1 MKQVRLALMGN
12 YAMQFMARGIRKAA
26 TKRGMDLALHTTEYN
41 TIDLDIINPA
51 SPLYD
56 FAPDFILW
64 HESTLALRD
73 QFYAH
78 APEDRESFGQRYA
91 DRVRGHLATL
101 AAAMPEC
108 RIIFPDHSLI
118 MEDYVFGHF
127 GNKLPSA
134 WQYQV
139 VKLNHL
145 LYELASETDNL
156 LILGGNPSSVSDIL
170 DHPLAVT
177 ADLHFSLP
185 YIDWLGRQ
193 ALGMIES
200 RYGKMKKCLIL
211 DLDNTLWGGIIGDD
225 GMEGIQIGSL
235 GIGKAFTRFQKW
247 LRELG
252 QRGII
257 LAVCSKNNE
266 DIAREPFLRH
276 PEMIL
281 RLDDISVFVANWESK
296 SDNISRI
303 RDILNIGLD
312 SMVFIDDNPAEREIV
327 RRHLPEVTVPELPED
342 PALYLPYLTSL
353 NLFETATFSKDDR
366 QRTRQYQEESKR
378 RLLAAS
384 ITNMDEFLDSLDMR
398 GRIGPFSEVDV
409 ERISQLSLRSNQFNL
424 RTIRYNTAEIR
435 EIMQDPACETFS
447 VELSDK
453 FGHYGLISIVII
465 RIRED
470 DRAEIDT
477 WIMSCRV
484 LKRTVEHFLMNHI
497 AERLRHR
504 GVQLLT
510 GEYLPT
516 EKNGLVRE
524 LLPTLGFNP
533 IEENTYRC
541 DLTSYPALNTNIQR
555 NDHQHQ

>member
-1 MKQVRLALMGN
+1 MKEVKLALMGN
-12 YAMQFMARGIRKAA
+12 YAMQFMARTIRKQAVSS
-26 TKRGMDLALHTTEYN
+26 GMGLTLHTTEYN
-41 TIDLDIINPA
+41 TIDLDIINRD
-51 SPLYD
+51 SSLYS
-56 FAPDFILW
+56 FSPDFIFW
-64 HESTLALRD
+64 HESTLTLRD

-78 APEDRESFGQRYA
+78 SPEERESFSRRYT
-91 DRVRGHLATL
+91 DRLRNHLSTL
-101 AAAMPEC
+101 AEVMPDC

-118 MEDYVFGHF
+118 LEDYVFGHF
-127 GNKLPSA
+127 GNKIPTS

-156 LILGGNPSSVSDIL
+156 LILGGNPTSASDIL

-185 YIDWLGRQ
+185 YLDWLGRQ
-193 ALGMIES
+193 ALGIIES
-200 RYGKMKKCLIL
+200 RYGKMKKCVIL

-235 GIGKAFTRFQKW
+235 GVGKAFTRLQKW
-247 LRELG
+247 LKELG
-252 QRGII
+252 RRGII

-266 DIAREPFLRH
+266 EIAREPFLNH

-281 RLDDISVFVANWESK
+281 RLDDISVFVANWDSK

-303 RDILNIGLD
+303 REILNIGLD

-342 PALYLPYLTSL
+342 PALYLPFLTSL
-353 NLFETATFSKDDR
+353 NLFETATFSKDDK

-378 RLLAAS
+378 RQHAQS
-384 ITNMDEFLDSLDMR
+384 ITNMDEFLNSLGMR
-398 GRIGPFSEVDV
+398 GRINAFSEVDV

-424 RTIRYNTAEIR
+424 RTVRYNTAEIR
-435 EIMQDPACETFS
+435 EMMQDPSCETFS

-465 RIRED
+465 RTYED
-470 DRAEIDT
+470 QRAEIDT

-484 LKRTVEHFLMNHI
+484 LKRTVEHFLMNDI
-497 AERLRHR
+497 ADRLLSR
-504 GVQLLT
+504 GIKVLR

-516 EKNGLVRE
+516 EKNGLVRD
-524 LLPTLGFNP
+524 LLPALGFKT
-533 IEENTYRC
+533 IGENTYEY
-541 DLTSYPALNTNIQR
+541 DLTTHSPLTTNIQYY
-555 NDHQHQ
+555 DHQHQ

>member
-1 MKQVRLALMGN
+1 
-12 YAMQFMARGIRKAA
+12 
-26 TKRGMDLALHTTEYN
+26 
-41 TIDLDIINPA
+41 
-51 SPLYD
+51 
-56 FAPDFILW
+56 
-64 HESTLALRD
+64 
-73 QFYAH
+73 
-78 APEDRESFGQRYA
+78 
-91 DRVRGHLATL
+91 
-101 AAAMPEC
+101 
-108 RIIFPDHSLI
+108 
-118 MEDYVFGHF
+118 
-127 GNKLPSA
+127 
-134 WQYQV
+134 V

-200 RYGKMKKCLIL
+200 RYGKMKKCVIL

-384 ITNMDEFLDSLDMR
+384 ITNMDEFLNSLNMR

-524 LLPTLGFNP
+524 LLPSLGFEP
-533 IEENTYRC
+533 IGENTYGC
-541 DLTSYPALNTNIQR
+541 DLTSYPPLNTNIQR